1 MHLTMENRIT
11 DLKLQ
16 KKNPDRVNVY
26 LDGEYAFGLARIVA
40 AWLEIGQRLT
50 DEKII
55 RLQTEDEIES
65 AYQKAIRFISYR
77 PRTSMEVH
85 KKLDN
90 QDIHADIIEKVI
102 ERLVQNQHL
111 DDRKFADLWIDNR
124 LAHRP
129 RSRRVLRLELKTKGV
144 DEEIITAALEGIEGE
159 SNVALQAGLKY
170 LPKIKQ
176 LDWQQFRIKVS
187 AYLARKGFSYD
198 TISEVLPELWEKYP
212 LLANH
217 KNYG

>member
-1 MHLTMENRIT
+1 MYLSMENRIT

-16 KKNPDRVNVY
+16 KNNPDRVNVY

-40 AWLEIGQRLT
+40 AWMEVGQTLNF
-50 DEKII
+50 EKI
-55 RLQTEDEIES
+55 RKLQTEDEIES

-77 PRTSMEVH
+77 PRTSAEVY
-85 KKLDN
+85 KKLETQN
-90 QDIHADIIEKVI
+90 IQADVIEQVL
-102 ERLVQNQHL
+102 ERLVRNHHL
-111 DDRKFADLWIDNR
+111 DDKQFADLWIDNR

-129 RSRRVLRLELKTKGV
+129 RSRRVLRLELKTKGI
-144 DEEIITAALEGIEGE
+144 DEETITAAFEGIEEE

-170 LPKIKQ
+170 LPKVKQ

-198 TISEVLPELWEKYP
+198 IIAEVLPQLWEKYP